1 MILACKLG
9 GSPSLL
15 WFRAPGRDK
24 LGDNGKKTLLLCL
37 LCSLQTSPWSV
48 GPWLIPTAI
57 SKRRHKMSIIFMTRM
72 KDKRV
77 SQVSISSHPSA
88 ILEEQAQNTV
98 IKMAL
103 QKMNCDRINASARW
117 WVTLAAGPWGWVT
130 FTMRSNV
137 GRKNIQARWTEISRC
152 APWLREL
159 AHEQDG
165 LAEDLGLSQCWGRSP
180 GTSLREPS
188 WVAYSSIHLT
198 DTWLADILPLSVAH
212 QQVWFRIKKH
222 FCTAVRSCD

>member
-117 WVTLAAGPWGWVT
+117 LVGDLGCWTLRMSNFYHEIKCGEEEHPSTLNRDLKMCTLAEGVGP
-130 FTMRSNV
+130 
-137 GRKNIQARWTEISRC
+137 
-152 APWLREL
+152 
-159 AHEQDG
+159 
-165 LAEDLGLSQCWGRSP
+165 
-180 GTSLREPS
+180 
-188 WVAYSSIHLT
+188 
-198 DTWLADILPLSVAH
+198 
-212 QQVWFRIKKH
+212 
-222 FCTAVRSCD
+222 